1 MRRLNKII
9 IFSLLLTFAIIN
21 VFSFKNTD
29 VLAKENGEST
39 VSGIKTKE
47 NSTTGYVSG
56 VSDAAGLFRD
66 SDIDSLLEEGLS
78 ITEHGDMYV
87 ITVQE
92 NTNPYGDSESAT
104 EEYCDYF
111 YNNMTDKK
119 GNCVIFSIDMHTGY
133 VYVYSKGSAIEDNLT
148 SSKCRTITDNVYD
161 YAADGDF
168 YKCAYEA
175 VDQIHRVLENMHIA
189 QTMMVLS
196 NIFIAAVS
204 GFVIMYMVALS
215 KSKASKPSDD
225 EMLKYAMVRFDA
237 QNPKDIVTG
246 TTKTYCPRSSGSSS
260 GGGHRSGGGGHSFGG
275 GHSGGGHR
283 FR

>member
-9 IFSLLLTFAIIN
+9 IFSLLLSFVFISA
-21 VFSFKNTD
+21 FSFMDTD
-29 VLAKENGEST
+29 VLAKDTDKNT

-66 SDIDSLLEEGLS
+66 SEIETLLEEGLK
-78 ITEHGDMYV
+78 ITEHGDIYV

-104 EEYCDYF
+104 EDYCDYF
-111 YNNMTDKK
+111 YNNMTGRKN
-119 GNCVIFSIDMHTGY
+119 NCVIFSIDMHTGY
-133 VYVYSKGSAIEDNLT
+133 VYVYSKGNDVEDTLT
-148 SSKCRTITDNVYD
+148 SSKSRTITDNVYS
-161 YAADGDF
+161 YAADSDF
-168 YKCAYEA
+168 YQCAFEA
-175 VDQIHRVLENMHIA
+175 LDQIHRVLENMHIA
-189 QTMMVLS
+189 QTMMVVS

-204 GFVIMYMVALS
+204 GFVIMYLVALS

-237 QNPKDIVTG
+237 QNPKDTVTG
-246 TTKTYCPRSSGSSS
+246 TTKTYCPRSSG
-260 GGGHRSGGGGHSFGG
+260 GGGSRGGGGHSFGG